1 MAEEME
7 KVSIIGVMTDRIGR
21 GNGESVRH
29 RCDDGQKWPG
39 KGKKC
44 PSYDS

>member
-1 MAEEME
+1 MADPRYGM
-7 KVSIIGVMTDRIGR
+7 VLTGMTDRNGR
-21 GNGESVRH
+21 ENGENVRH

-44 PSYDS
+44 PS